1 MLPEK
6 NALKLYCNISAGGV
20 SNPALMKKQPVRGV
34 IMYDFN
40 EIYNR
45 YSPQIFRVCM
55 GYINDRE
62 QARDLTQ
69 ETFVSVWK
77 GLPSFRNESLISTW
91 IFRIATNNCLRALER
106 NRKFF
111 KTELPANLAAP
122 VYEAHEDEKLN
133 FLYNCIA
140 ELPETDRI
148 IISLVLE
155 DLPQAEIAAIV
166 GISPGNVRVKVYRI
180 KEKLAIKFK
189 EYGQFE

>member
-1 MLPEK
+1 MME
-6 NALKLYCNISAGGV
+6 
-20 SNPALMKKQPVRGV
+20 
-34 IMYDFN
+34 FE
-40 EIYNR
+40 EIYAQ

-55 GYINDRE
+55 GYINDYE

-69 ETFVSVWK
+69 ETFISVWK
-77 GLPSFRNESLISTW
+77 NLASFRNQSKISTW

-106 NRKFF
+106 SKRLKT
-111 KTELPANLAAP
+111 TELPFNLVIP
-122 VYEAHEDEKLN
+122 QEESQEEKLT

-140 ELPETDRI
+140 ELEETERI

-166 GISPGNVRVKVYRI
+166 GLSNINTRVKIHRM

-189 EYGQFE
+189 QHGQFE